1 MRVDLFDFDLPDALI
16 ALRPSQPREAAR
28 LLHVPKAGAG
38 DAPFNDRHIADLPQL
53 LKAGD
58 AVVVNVTKVIPA
70 RLVGRRLRAGE
81 IDTGANG
88 AKVEVT
94 LTERLGPTEWQ
105 CFLKPAKRVAIGDR
119 LIFENGQN
127 RASADVTMREQGAA
141 CLSFELAPDAMEP
154 VLATLGTMPLP
165 PYIAARRAPD
175 VQDNEDYQTVFAKTE
190 GAVAAPTAGLHFTP
204 ELIDKL
210 KGKGVSIFEVTLHV
224 GPGTFLPV
232 KVEDTDAHEMHGEW
246 GQVTADTANALNAAR
261 AQGGRIV
268 CIGTTAMRLLES
280 AARPDGKI
288 EPFET
293 VTDIFI
299 TPGYRFHAVDLLL
312 TNFHLPRSTL
322 FMLVSAFAGLKKMQA
337 AYAHAI
343 DAGYR
348 FYSYGDACLLEL
360 ADGEKQGDAV

>member
-28 LLHVPKAGAG
+28 LLHVPKAGIG

-70 RLVGRRLRAGE
+70 RLVGRRMRAGE
-81 IDTGANG
+81 IDTGDNG

-105 CFLKPAKRVAIGDR
+105 CFLKPAKRVAIGDT
-119 LIFENGQN
+119 LIFENGQSRVIGRCHHA
-127 RASADVTMREQGAA
+127 RAGRGILVIRACAGRDGA
-141 CLSFELAPDAMEP
+141 SLAM
-154 VLATLGTMPLP
+154 LGTMPLP

-175 VQDNEDYQTVFAKTE
+175 AQDNKDYQTVFAKTE
-190 GAVAAPTAGLHFTP
+190 GAVASPTAGLHFTP

-210 KGKGVSIFEVTLHV
+210 KGKGVSLFEVTLHV

-232 KVEDTDAHEMHGEW
+232 KAEDTDAHEMHGEW

-288 EPFET
+288 EPFEA

-299 TPGYRFHAVDLLL
+299 TPGYRFRAVDLLL

-322 FMLVSAFAGLKKMQA
+322 FMLVSAFAGLKQMQA